1 MRSFSYNTLRVGHT
15 TYKHNLLAKRWVR
28 CCVMLLSGGKELQQL
43 SLWRKPLTPLSKC
56 AGGRGC
62 CTNLAVEVSLPHCL
76 FPWAP
81 KQLSKLSIWS
91 PRKCEGQTPP
101 GRKWPQQKAVSSCYP
116 IPHLGGKKKIPLFAP
131 LEFVGDK
138 TAETYISLL
147 QCFSKETFSKLL

>member
-28 CCVMLLSGGKELQQL
+28 CCVMLLSGGKELQQF
-43 SLWRKPLTPLSKC
+43 SFEGSPWPLWVNVLEGGVVAPTSQLGRGNVGGSPPEPLSSSVNSAFGVPENVKVKLLQ
-56 AGGRGC
+56 AE
-62 CTNLAVEVSLPHCL
+62 NDP
-76 FPWAP
+76 
-81 KQLSKLSIWS
+81 SKRQWVAATQFHIWG
-91 PRKCEGQTPP
+91 E
-101 GRKWPQQKAVSSCYP
+101 
-116 IPHLGGKKKIPLFAP
+116 KKDIPLFAP

>member
-62 CTNLAVEVSLPHCL
+62 CTNFAVGKRQCGRLTS
-76 FPWAP
+76 WTP

-116 IPHLGGKKKIPLFAP
+116 TPHLGEKKCTSFCATW
-131 LEFVGDK
+131 VGDK